1 MLDCRIIKLRN
12 GEVVALNQDGTPSK
26 LYREALAYTGDVQKA
41 LDLWQTAYTDE
52 FQLEHKSNT
61 DDSAVLN
68 DVLKFLDTNDATTSS
83 GLSTENRAE
92 LVSVMQQFGYKR
104 LSKLYKDLHAIYK
117 AKGVLDMDGSKAV
130 STGLYTINDVYELDV
145 DSVRDIIS
153 QIEKQ
158 GLIADIQLEDAE
170 PYTNIIDSS
179 RKNILGASERIS
191 EQEAENI
198 LKQEITDF
206 SSKEDIEN
214 VIRNSD
220 FSEHFSGRKRD
231 ALVKKFG
238 ALKRIPEVFIAEDGT
253 LSATD
258 RSLYNEVANTFPGDL
273 SFEDLKPLK
282 ADVKYFKELSDKTW
296 NENTDKVVNVLKEV
310 EQKAANI
317 GLDLVGIS
325 EKPGDREKVIEL
337 IDSAVKL
344 LEKPSDKGLLNAF
357 VANKSELIPA
367 TSKGYIIELSPK
379 YRSYNVVRVNT
390 NLSDGEM
397 FDRHSLLKLSDNLY
411 HIVNTKNKS
420 EFYENLYQKLVDK
433 KLKGVKTKDVTN
445 KVQTLKDLEA
455 FVMSRSVGFEVSNKE
470 EASLAQLI
478 FEHDS
483 FPVREDFS
491 ALANIKTPED
501 YLKTDFVL
509 DFYKYVVEEKLKN
522 SSVYRNTLSSFVFS
536 DNDISINRPI
546 KSIEGLKYSEE
557 LKDYFSIKKDL
568 SLNNLFKGESNIK
581 LTADVKQFNNP
592 NSVKEFQGTKYETK
606 GYVIADESVDNILK
620 VDGVLYKRAKGNVF
634 AKIINIDTNYYST
647 NIAAPFEEEIVN
659 KLNESSKIAFT
670 KKEKP
675 LEKVVEETKTT
686 TEVTPVQP
694 TNKQIT
700 KYVSQYL
707 KDKFGSDISIM
718 SEADMKRELA
728 KRGYDSLQAMVQ
740 AYHGSPFAFDR
751 FTTDKMGTGEGSQA
765 FGWGLYFTDMKGLA
779 EYYGGRNRQS
789 LTSFELNGAQYKT
802 ELKEDGSYETT
813 VEEEPISES
822 EYYKAYQ
829 EYLKNRSLSNVYK
842 VSLHKGKTP
851 DQYTWLE
858 WDKPVSE
865 SLKNKV
871 REGLNK
877 LGIRTTTLER
887 SQITWVDGK
896 MVTTTI
902 PAEDSVGSISS
913 GKDLYEYIA
922 FGFNGSLNDIQK
934 QASLFLLENGIDGIK
949 YPAESISRGAT
960 SETARGFNYVVFDEN
975 AITIDERIQ
984 FLSTNDKV
992 YGFYDESTKQIFLNE
1007 SFLTSNSLIHEH
1019 WHAFKPILKDL
1030 ANKGDLQAK
1039 LLIDTFRNTVDKAGV
1054 FNQAE
1059 FEARYDAQNQQKGT
1073 DWKSR
1078 EELTIKR
1085 EKLNSLIKEA
1095 ALDLKAGRITNEEF
1109 REVVKQNSTIAPIT
1123 NFIAPATKEQII
1135 KSTGKKSDKVD
1146 QPIEEGK
1153 MVALRI
1159 DIPSLD
1165 RHNTWVVTVHEA
1177 KNDKDRSGTPISY
1190 TNVARIKNVKFNT
1203 SPTTSL
1209 NIAAGGEKNPII
1221 RMNGNWSELP
1231 GESFEE
1237 KGKNAQKIV
1246 EEIKDNPEWV
1256 QVGSNPYRHS
1266 YFYDRNNGVPVTN
1279 AEEVVQIGGLV
1290 YAKNVTY
1297 GDVNSPEFTV
1307 KGLKDAAGN
1316 PVQFSILGEEGAQ
1329 ELDKY
1334 DESLSRLGQ
1343 LELARKMKK
1352 DGQDPFSI
1360 RMATGWELN
1369 TVTDKWQYEIQPN
1382 MSIRKG
1388 VINNNN
1394 VFPGTTL
1401 EDLIDYPELFKAY
1414 PNLKNIEIKAVPYD
1428 EVDFEA
1434 NYKPISNVIEISNY
1448 LLDETSKRLNPVLL
1462 HEIQHAI
1469 QVAEGYSPTSS
1480 QDIEEYINTIQN
1492 IGLKS
1497 EYSDIQDNSEE
1508 ILFETLGYFK
1518 EAYKSVE
1525 EYVYNPW
1532 SQNITNT
1539 LKFFFKNIHGV
1550 NVKTPKTIK
1559 SYSINGDRVYRMDE
1573 IARETEDSSKGII
1586 EGLNKEIAI
1595 LFERNSVSS
1604 EKDLNQQLNTE
1615 KDEERLDDL
1624 NSTKRVLNNIK
1635 NRISEVENG
1644 NFKVET
1650 TEDSPELELQDLL
1663 EAYNNQNNTSLTQ
1676 DDVINDITSYV
1687 ENNRKDEDDIYY
1699 RSQSEVEARNIEE
1712 RMNLSPEDRRMFVLS
1727 STEDVDRADQLN
1739 ISNGILGDMY
1749 SKISNVFSS
1758 EVYNPRPGESKED
1771 YIERMR
1777 EEIEANLLGENS
1789 EAYFERIA
1797 TENNLTE
1804 EAKKSFKEKLKKFV
1818 KIFSDWLA
1826 RQLGFNNITP
1836 AEAAKLTTTDVLD
1849 RVTTS
1854 MLRGDFRPEELVK
1867 NKLKNAKAKASEL
1880 QASKDSGL
1888 EIITPVDLQNIEECT

>member
-52 FQLEHKSNT
+52 FQLEYKSNT

-68 DVLKFLDTNDATTSS
+68 DVLKFLDTNNATTSP
-83 GLSTENRAE
+83 GLSEENRAE

-145 DSVRDIIS
+145 DSVREILS

-158 GLIADIQLEDAE
+158 GLIADIQLEDAD
-170 PYTNIIDSS
+170 PYTNIVDSS
-179 RKNILGASERIS
+179 RKNILGSSERIS

-220 FSEHFSGRKRD
+220 FSEHFSGRKRE

-296 NENTDKVVNVLKEV
+296 NENTDKIVKVLKEV
-310 EQKAANI
+310 EQKAAKI
-317 GLDLVGIS
+317 GLDLVGVS
-325 EKPGDREKVIEL
+325 EKPGDKEKVIGL

-344 LEKPSDKGLLNAF
+344 LENPSEKGLLDAF
-357 VANKSELIPA
+357 VANKSELVPA

-478 FEHDS
+478 FDHDS

-491 ALANIKTPED
+491 AMANIKTSED

-522 SSVYRNTLSSFVFS
+522 SSVYRNTLSAFVFS

-546 KSIEGLKYSEE
+546 KSIEGLKYNQE

-634 AKIINIDTNYYST
+634 AKITNIDTNYYST
-647 NIAAPFEEEIVN
+647 NIEAPFEEETVN

-675 LEKVVEETKTT
+675 LEKVVEEAKTT

-728 KRGYDSLQAMVQ
+728 KRGYDSLKAMVNQ
-740 AYHGSPFAFDR
+740 EVLLAPNGKPSNLNPVQHKIVRTPEFKAW
-751 FTTDKMGTGEGSQA
+751 
-765 FGWGLYFTDMKGLA
+765 FGDWENDP
-779 EYYGGRNRQS
+779 ENS
-789 LTSFELNGAQYKT
+789 S
-802 ELKEDGSYETT
+802 
-813 VEEEPISES
+813 
-822 EYYKAYQ
+822 
-829 EYLKNRSLSNVYK
+829 K
-842 VSLHKGKTP
+842 V
-851 DQYTWLE
+851 
-858 WDKPVSE
+858 
-865 SLKNKV
+865 
-871 REGLNK
+871 
-877 LGIRTTTLER
+877 
-887 SQITWVDGK
+887 VD
-896 MVTTTI
+896 
-902 PAEDSVGSISS
+902 
-913 GKDLYEYIA
+913 
-922 FGFNGSLNDIQK
+922 
-934 QASLFLLENGIDGIK
+934 ENGEPKVMYTGTSKDKDFDKFKVPTNGVWFTSDKNEASSYAEQNDSQKDAFENGEWVSKNTAGRVTPVFLNIRKIADFNSEITEDQKDKLRYANNYKKLQSQYFQNIYYSIPLGQKRYDGID
-949 YPAESISRGAT
+949 YSGDGNVVVVLESPNQIKSAIGNTGAFST
-960 SETARGFNYVVFDEN
+960 EN
-975 AITIDERIQ
+975 DKIQ

-992 YGFYDESTKQIFLNE
+992 YGFYDENTKQIFLNE

-1030 ANKGDLQAK
+1030 ASKGDIQAK
-1039 LLIDTFRNTVDKAGV
+1039 LLLDTFKRTVDNAGLFDEAAFIERYNSKQEV
-1054 FNQAE
+1054 GAE
-1059 FEARYDAQNQQKGT
+1059 
-1073 DWKSR
+1073 WLKSK
-1078 EELTIKR
+1078 EGLKIKR
-1085 EKLNSLIKEA
+1085 EKLNDLIKTA
-1095 ALDLKAGRITNEEF
+1095 AIDLKAGRITNEQF

-1123 NFIAPATKEQII
+1123 NFIEPATKEQII
-1135 KSTGKKSDKVD
+1135 NAVGKRADKVD
-1146 QPIEEGK
+1146 QPVEEDR

-1165 RHNTWVVTVHEA
+1165 RKNTWVVTVHEA
-1177 KNDKDRSGTPISY
+1177 KDDKDRKGTPINY
-1190 TNVARIKNVKFNT
+1190 TNVARIKNVTFNT
-1203 SPTTSL
+1203 SATTAL
-1209 NIAAGGEKNPII
+1209 NIATGGEKNSII

-1266 YFYDRNNGVPVTN
+1266 YFYDRNNGVPVIN

-1297 GDVNSPEFTV
+1297 GDINSPQFTV

-1316 PVQFSILGEEGAQ
+1316 PVQFSAESEVYHGGDLSGGIYSPLYTSWDQSQSQAYANGNEGRMYKFNIDKLNIISEDEARAILEEEGFAPA
-1329 ELDKY
+1329 EGW
-1334 DESLSRLGQ
+1334 SL
-1343 LELARKMKK
+1343 E
-1352 DGQDPFSI
+1352 
-1360 RMATGWELN
+1360 ELN
-1369 TVTDKWQYEIQPN
+1369 
-1382 MSIRKG
+1382 
-1388 VINNNN
+1388 
-1394 VFPGTTL
+1394 
-1401 EDLIDYPELFKAY
+1401 
-1414 PNLKNIEIKAVPYD
+1414 
-1428 EVDFEA
+1428 
-1434 NYKPISNVIEISNY
+1434 
-1448 LLDETSKRLNPVLL
+1448 L
-1462 HEIQHAI
+1462 HEII
-1469 QVAEGYSPTSS
+1469 DPIFDTS
-1480 QDIEEYINTIQN
+1480 
-1492 IGLKS
+1492 IGESELKRFS
-1497 EYSDIQDNSEE
+1497 EV
-1508 ILFETLGYFK
+1508 L
-1518 EAYKSVE
+1518 
-1525 EYVYNPW
+1525 
-1532 SQNITNT
+1532 
-1539 LKFFFKNIHGV
+1539 
-1550 NVKTPKTIK
+1550 
-1559 SYSINGDRVYRMDE
+1559 R
-1573 IARETEDSSKGII
+1573 SKGIDAI
-1586 EGLNKEIAI
+1586 KFTDTNILTLKEDISTLVVFDTSKLADI
-1595 LFERNSVSS
+1595 RLSTNLSS
-1604 EKDLNQQLNTE
+1604 ELYD
-1615 KDEERLDDL
+1615 
-1624 NSTKRVLNNIK
+1624 
-1635 NRISEVENG
+1635 
-1644 NFKVET
+1644 
-1650 TEDSPELELQDLL
+1650 
-1663 EAYNNQNNTSLTQ
+1663 
-1676 DDVINDITSYV
+1676 
-1687 ENNRKDEDDIYY
+1687 
-1699 RSQSEVEARNIEE
+1699 
-1712 RMNLSPEDRRMFVLS
+1712 
-1727 STEDVDRADQLN
+1727 
-1739 ISNGILGDMY
+1739 
-1749 SKISNVFSS
+1749 
-1758 EVYNPRPGESKED
+1758 PRPGETQEQYVD
-1771 YIERMR
+1771 RMR

-1789 EAYFERIA
+1789 EAYFEKIA

-1836 AEAAKLTTTDVLD
+1836 AQAAKLTTTDVLD

-1867 NKLKNAKAKASEL
+1867 NKLKNAKVKASEL

>member
-52 FQLEHKSNT
+52 FQLEYKSNT

-68 DVLKFLDTNDATTSS
+68 DVLKFLDTNDATTST
-83 GLSTENRAE
+83 GLSAENRAE

-238 ALKRIPEVFIAEDGT
+238 TLKRIPEVFIAEDGT

-337 IDSAVKL
+337 IDSVVKL

-522 SSVYRNTLSSFVFS
+522 SSVYRNTLSAFVFS

-568 SLNNLFKGESNIK
+568 SLNNLFKGESNVK

-634 AKIINIDTNYYST
+634 AKITNIDTNYYST
-647 NIAAPFEEEIVN
+647 NIAAPFEEETVN

-707 KDKFGSDISIM
+707 KDNLGSDISIM

-728 KRGYDSLQAMVQ
+728 KRGYDSIQ
-740 AYHGSPFAFDR
+740 
-751 FTTDKMGTGEGSQA
+751 
-765 FGWGLYFTDMKGLA
+765 
-779 EYYGGRNRQS
+779 
-789 LTSFELNGAQYKT
+789 
-802 ELKEDGSYETT
+802 
-813 VEEEPISES
+813 
-822 EYYKAYQ
+822 
-829 EYLKNRSLSNVYK
+829 
-842 VSLHKGKTP
+842 
-851 DQYTWLE
+851 
-858 WDKPVSE
+858 
-865 SLKNKV
+865 
-871 REGLNK
+871 
-877 LGIRTTTLER
+877 
-887 SQITWVDGK
+887 
-896 MVTTTI
+896 TI
-902 PAEDSVGSISS
+902 
-913 GKDLYEYIA
+913 
-922 FGFNGSLNDIQK
+922 
-934 QASLFLLENGIDGIK
+934 
-949 YPAESISRGAT
+949 
-960 SETARGFNYVVFDEN
+960 
-975 AITIDERIQ
+975 
-984 FLSTNDKV
+984 STNDKV
-992 YGFYDESTKQIFLNE
+992 YGFYDENTKQIFLNE

-1085 EKLNSLIKEA
+1085 EKLNDLIKEA
-1095 ALDLKAGRITNEEF
+1095 ALDLKAGRITNEDF

-1135 KSTGKKSDKVD
+1135 NAVGKRSDKVD
-1146 QPIEEGK
+1146 QPVEEGR

-1165 RHNTWVVTVHEA
+1165 RKNTWVVTVHEA
-1177 KNDKDRSGTPISY
+1177 KDDKDRKGTPINY
-1190 TNVARIKNVKFNT
+1190 TNVARIKNVTFNT
-1203 SPTTSL
+1203 SATTAL
-1209 NIAAGGEKNPII
+1209 NIATGGEKNSII

-1231 GESFEE
+1231 GESFED
-1237 KGKNAQKIV
+1237 KGINAQKIV

-1266 YFYDRNNGVPVTN
+1266 YFYDRNNGVPVIN

-1307 KGLKDAAGN
+1307 KGLKDAAGK

-1388 VINNNN
+1388 IINNNN

-1539 LKFFFKNIHGV
+1539 LNFFFKNIHGI

-1559 SYSINGDRVYRMDE
+1559 SYSINGDRVYSMDE
-1573 IARETEDSSKGII
+1573 VARETEDSSKGII

-1595 LFERNSVSS
+1595 LLERNSVSS

-1727 STEDVDRADQLN
+1727 YTEDVDRADQLN

-1758 EVYNPRPGESKED
+1758 EVYNPRSGESKED